1 MKSLKKYLEWIT
13 ISNKTASDDVQV
25 HSVGDLVLRNDPDLR
40 STRFDLP
47 LDLDLAHIVTSDKP
61 TQVLPQP
68 ARRPERCARPGEPG
82 LLGLPHLQGG
92 APQRPRPLS
101 RRAKAD
107 GALPRHLN
115 PHAGVKKIVN
125 LIEPY

>member
-1 MKSLKKYLEWIT
+1 MSRI
-13 ISNKTASDDVQV
+13 ASDDVQV
-25 HSVGDLVLRNDPDLR
+25 HSDGDLVLRNDPDLR
-40 STRFDLP
+40 VARFDLP
-47 LDLDLAHIVTSDKP
+47 LDLDLAHIVISDKP

-68 ARRPERCARPGEPG
+68 ARRPERRARPGEPG

-107 GALPRHLN
+107 GAFSRHFN
-115 PHAGVKKIVN
+115 PHAGLQKKRLHFIDF
-125 LIEPY
+125 Y

>member
-1 MKSLKKYLEWIT
+1 M
-13 ISNKTASDDVQV
+13 NRTASNDAHV
-25 HSVGDLVLRNDPDLR
+25 HSFADLVLRSDPDLR
-40 STRFDLP
+40 IARFDLAP
-47 LDLDLAHIVTSDKP
+47 DLDLAHIVISDKP

-68 ARRPERCARPGEPG
+68 ARRPERRARPGEPG

-115 PHAGVKKIVN
+115 PNAGSYN
-125 LIEPY
+125 QLLLILNSLMTLNTTEG